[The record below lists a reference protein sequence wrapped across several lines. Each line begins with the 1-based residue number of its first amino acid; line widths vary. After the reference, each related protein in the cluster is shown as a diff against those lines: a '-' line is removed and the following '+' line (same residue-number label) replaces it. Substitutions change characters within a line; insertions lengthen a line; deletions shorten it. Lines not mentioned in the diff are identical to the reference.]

1 MATRAQIDAATA
13 VLGMSWEEIT
23 EQCRADLGRYGVLPL
38 DRVNGMTRVPAAD
51 IQPGDLVA
59 VFAHQRYRAARVWKV
74 GSKNV
79 SAFYLAPSHL
89 DDAARYGRTLHPNNI
104 TAAPSAVIARRGD
117 V

>member
-1 MATRAQIDAATA
+1 MATRGQMDAATA
-13 VLGMSWEEIT
+13 VLGMSWEQIT
-23 EQCRADLGRYGVLPL
+23 EQCRMDLARQGVLSVE
-38 DRVNGMTRVPAAD
+38 RVRQFPNVTAAD

-79 SAFYLAPSHL
+79 SALYLAPSHL

-104 TAAPSAVIARRGD
+104 TAAPSALIARKGD
-117 V
+117 A